1 MSKTS
6 SANIANI
13 LEIVRMSTEDG
24 PGIRTTVFFKG
35 CTLNCAWCHNPES
48 ISPKSQLQWVGSRCI
63 GCKTCLSV
71 CTENALKLTEAG
83 MQIDRT
89 RCIGCG
95 DCAEECPGT
104 ALELMGKI
112 WQLENLVEEVLK
124 DRAYFETSD
133 GGVTISGGEPT
144 LQAGFAAIFLK
155 SLRENGLH
163 TALDTCGLCSRDA
176 LDQVLPYSA
185 MVLFDIK
192 LIDPEAHKKLTG
204 HDNQRI
210 IDNLLY
216 VADYIRSHVY
226 PSQMW
231 IRTPVIP
238 GATATSENISGIG
251 KFIASHLN
259 GVVSRWELCAFN
271 NLCRDKYLRLD
282 QPWAF
287 EDENLLTESFLDEL
301 TDTAKHSGVDP
312 DIVFATGAT
321 ILETKEKHEKPKT
334 QQEVG
339 GDV

>member
-1 MSKTS
+1 MQINDKNQAT
-6 SANIANI
+6 I

-48 ISPKSQLQWVGSRCI
+48 ISAKPQLQWVGSRCI

-71 CTENALKLTEAG
+71 CKENALALAETG
-83 MQIDRT
+83 MRIDRA

-95 DCAEECPGT
+95 DCAEQCPGA
-104 ALELMGKI
+104 ALELMGKV
-112 WQLENLVEEVLK
+112 WGGEDLVAEVLK

-133 GGVTISGGEPT
+133 GGVTVSGGEPT
-144 LQAGFAAIFLK
+144 MQAGFVATFLK
-155 SLRENGLH
+155 TLREKGIH
-163 TALDTCGLCSRDA
+163 TALDTCGQCSRDA
-176 LDQVLPYSA
+176 LKQVLPYAA

-192 LIDPEAHKKLTG
+192 LIDPDDHKKLTG
-204 HDNQRI
+204 HDNRRI
-210 IDNLLY
+210 MDNLMY

-238 GATATSENISGIG
+238 NATATSENISGIG
-251 KFIASHLN
+251 RFIASNLD

-271 NLCRDKYLRLD
+271 NLCRDKYYRLG
-282 QPWAF
+282 QQWEF
-287 EDENLLTESFLDEL
+287 EDENLLAKSFLDEL
-301 TDTAKHSGVDP
+301 TQKAKHSGVDP

-321 ILETKEKHEKPKT
+321 RLETEGIAEKYEN

-339 GDV
+339 NGV